1 MYTPSLYP
9 FSNDRHFDRGGLL
22 DIPSAKRRMTEIK
35 LALEKDIYGYQ
46 IPAQSRSENGQINI
60 NNRKF
65 QSLSSYDYLGL
76 IGNPDIEAAAYEAIR
91 TYGTGTG
98 GARLLTGT
106 NQLHLQLEHAIA
118 RFIGVEASMTVTS
131 GYIANLTPLTALFG
145 PNDLIVSDEFNHRSL
160 LEAFKLTG
168 MEVQIFAH
176 NDMEALEMILK
187 NQPSGRRKVIISE
200 GIFSM
205 EGDRCPLPELVKLK
219 QEYGAFLMIDEAHSF
234 GVNGATGRGIHEHF
248 GIPASAVDLWTGSLS
263 KTIPANGGYIA
274 GDASLILYLQHAGL
288 PFIFSSGLSPMATG
302 VALKAIETIESEP
315 ERVERLRNNSHFLI
329 NGLQQLGYD
338 TGVTESAVVPVIMS
352 DVATTHT
359 MARELYQRGYQATA
373 VTYPAVPVG
382 KSRLR
387 LCARADMDQVQLENV
402 LAAFAELT
410 HLIPS
415 PSQHSFPAS
424 LEVSVVGFRK
434 AERRA

>member
-9 FSNDRHFDRGGLL
+9 LNNDRHFDRGGLL
-22 DIPSAKRRMTEIK
+22 DIPSAKRRMNEIK
-35 LALEKDIYGYQ
+35 LSLEKENYGYQ
-46 IPAQSRSENGQINI
+46 IPAQSRSASGQMYID
-60 NNRKF
+60 NRKF
-65 QSLSSYDYLGL
+65 HSLSSYDYLGL
-76 IGNPDIEAAAYEAIR
+76 IGNPNIEAAAYEAIR
-91 TYGTGTG
+91 TFGTGTSG
-98 GARLLTGT
+98 TRVLTGT

-131 GYIANLTPLTALFG
+131 GYVANLTPLTALFG

-168 MEVQIFAH
+168 MEVQFFAH
-176 NDMEALEMILK
+176 NDMVALEMILK
-187 NQPSGRRKVIISE
+187 NQPAERRKIIISE

-205 EGDRCPLPELVKLK
+205 EGDRCPLPELVRLK
-219 QEYGAFLMIDEAHSF
+219 QEYGAFLMIDEAHSL

-248 GIPASAVDLWTGSLS
+248 GIPASSVDLWTGSLS
-263 KTIPANGGYIA
+263 KTIPSNGGYIA

-288 PFIFSSGLSPMATG
+288 PYIFSSALSPMATG

-315 ERVERLRNNSHFLI
+315 ERVERLRNNSHLLI
-329 NGLQQLGYD
+329 NGLQQLGCD
-338 TGVTESAVVPVIMS
+338 TGVTESAVVPVMMG

-359 MARELYQRGYQATA
+359 MALELYKRGYHATA

-387 LCARADMDQVQLENV
+387 LCARADMDQVQIENV
-402 LAAFAELT
+402 LAAFSELT
-410 HLIPS
+410 HWIPS
-415 PSQHSFPAS
+415 QSRAS
-424 LEVSVVGFRK
+424 LSEFEVCTGGFR
-434 AERRA
+434 ALARRA